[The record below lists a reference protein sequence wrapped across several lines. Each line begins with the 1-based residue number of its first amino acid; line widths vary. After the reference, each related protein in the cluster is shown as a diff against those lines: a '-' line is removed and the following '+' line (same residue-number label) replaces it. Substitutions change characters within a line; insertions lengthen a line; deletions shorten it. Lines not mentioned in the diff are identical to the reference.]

1 MSILKINDISYQYGK
16 GFTALSQI
24 SFSIEKKDFYVILG
38 PNGSGKTTLLR
49 IISGVLHPCS
59 GEVLLQEKPIQ
70 KMSRRQ
76 TARKISFVPQNITVD
91 FPFSVK
97 EVVLMGRFSHTKGLG
112 IENKKDID
120 IAQYAMEMTGTWD
133 LSNRMI
139 HQLSGGERQRVFIAQ
154 AIAAEA
160 EIMILDE
167 PISSLDIKYKIEIL
181 ELLANL
187 NRRQNI
193 TIITTL
199 HDLNLAGAFA
209 DKILLLKK
217 GSVAAQGPPKEV
229 LVPSIIEPVYNTR
242 FNTIEDGTGGRLIIP
257 ITSQGN
263 NYKAGET
270 IESIKG

>member
-1 MSILKINDISYQYGK
+1 MSILKINDISYQYGN